1 MNIFYAIFIFPL
13 RFLMDLAL
21 NAAVSMTESVGW
33 SIIVLS
39 ILVNTVLLP
48 LYYLAEK
55 WQNKERNIRRKIAPE
70 LAEIKKSY
78 RGEEQYNRTVTL
90 YKKFN
95 YHPIKSLRTSFGFLI
110 QVPFF
115 IAAYTLLSHN
125 PLLDHVPFLFLSNL
139 GVPDALVS
147 FNGINI
153 NLMPFLMTV
162 INLFSSFIYAKSL
175 NTGEKVKLV
184 LMALLFLVL
193 LYNSSSGLV
202 FYWTMNNVY
211 SLVKNTIHNPVD
223 SGTLEVIS
231 KGKSSSV

>member
-1 MNIFYAIFIFPL
+1 MEL
-13 RFLMDLAL
+13 VL
-21 NAAVSMTESVGW
+21 NAAVSITGSVGW
-33 SIIVLS
+33 AIFVLS

-55 WQNKERNIRRKIAPE
+55 WQNKERNIKQQIAPE
-70 LAEIKKSY
+70 LAEIKTNY
-78 RGEEQYNRTVTL
+78 RGEDQYNRTVAL

-125 PLLDHVPFLFLSNL
+125 FLLNNVPFLFLTDL
-139 GVPDALVS
+139 GMPDGLIS
-147 FNGINI
+147 FGGINI

-162 INLFSSFIYAKSL
+162 INLFSSFIYTKSL

-184 LMALLFLVL
+184 FMALLFLVL

-202 FYWTMNNVY
+202 FYWTMNNIY

-223 SGTLEVIS
+223 AGDFTAVS
-231 KGKSSSV
+231 KGNSQSI

>member
-1 MNIFYAIFIFPL
+1 
-13 RFLMDLAL
+13 MDSAL
-21 NAAVSMTESVGW
+21 NAAVSMTGSVGW

-39 ILVNTVLLP
+39 VLVNTVLLP

-55 WQNKERNIRRKIAPE
+55 WQNKERNIRRQMAPE
-70 LAEIKKSY
+70 LNNIKKSF

-90 YKKFN
+90 YKNFN
-95 YHPIKSLRTSFGFLI
+95 YHPVKSLRTSFGFLI

-125 PLLDHVPFLFLSNL
+125 PLLEHVPFLFLSNL
-139 GVPDALVS
+139 GIPDALVS
-147 FNGINI
+147 FYGINI

-162 INLFSSFIYAKSL
+162 INLVSSFIYAKSL

-184 LMALLFLVL
+184 FMAFLFLVL

-202 FYWTMNNVY
+202 FYWTMNNIY
-211 SLVKNTIHNPVD
+211 SLVKNIIHNPVNINPLVAE
-223 SGTLEVIS
+223 S
-231 KGKSSSV
+231 

>member
-1 MNIFYAIFIFPL
+1 
-13 RFLMDLAL
+13 MDLAL
-21 NAAVSMTESVGW
+21 NAAASWTESVGW

-55 WQNKERNIRRKIAPE
+55 WQNKERNIQRQMSPE

-90 YKKFN
+90 YKEFN
-95 YHPIKSLRTSFGFLI
+95 YHPVKSLRTSFGFLI

-125 PLLDHVPFLFLSNL
+125 PLLDYVSFLFLDNL
-139 GVPDALVS
+139 GAPDALIS

-175 NTGEKVKLV
+175 NTGERVKLV
-184 LMALLFLVL
+184 FMALLFLVL

-202 FYWTMNNVY
+202 FYWTMNNIY

-223 SGTLEVIS
+223 TGTLEVIG
-231 KGKSSSV
+231 KGKSSSI